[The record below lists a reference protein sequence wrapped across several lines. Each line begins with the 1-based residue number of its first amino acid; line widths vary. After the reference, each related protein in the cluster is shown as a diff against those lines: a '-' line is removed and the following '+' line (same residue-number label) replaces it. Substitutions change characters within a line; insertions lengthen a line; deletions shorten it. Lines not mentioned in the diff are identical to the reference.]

1 MCVNKVV
8 EQRERE
14 REREREMNTNLS
26 SFLFSIAVLLGLLG
40 VCHGGKLRK
49 NFYEDSCPL
58 AEDTVKEII
67 WKHVACNSTLP
78 AKFLRMHFHDCFVRV
93 IHISLSLFMNYV
105 SLYHSCPKV
114 NFMFL

>member
-1 MCVNKVV
+1 
-8 EQRERE
+8 
-14 REREREMNTNLS
+14 MNTNLS

-40 VCHGGKLRK
+40 VCHGGMLRK

-67 WKHVACNSTLP
+67 WKRVAYNSTLP

-93 IHISLSLFMNYV
+93 IHISPSLSLHELCLSLSFM
-105 SLYHSCPKV
+105 S
-114 NFMFL
+114 